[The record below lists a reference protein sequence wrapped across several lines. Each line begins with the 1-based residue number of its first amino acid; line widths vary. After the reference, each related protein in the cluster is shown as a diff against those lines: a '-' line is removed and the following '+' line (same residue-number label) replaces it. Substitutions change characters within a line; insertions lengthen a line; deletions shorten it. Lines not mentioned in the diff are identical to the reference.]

1 MPPEWNSLLGP
12 RGILTLALLVMA
24 VAGLGVAAIVLR
36 APQVFVLAKEGF
48 PGATWPAA
56 GAYAT
61 VEGADPL
68 ADPPPGADLPST
80 ARTRF
85 EQGTG
90 RALLVDQAGVL
101 RTEGY
106 GDGINRE
113 TRLNSYSL
121 VKSLVGALVL
131 RALADGRIE
140 GLDLSLQQI
149 IGPAAPDIT
158 VGEAL
163 TMTSGLVMAPE
174 PPKTDD
180 TMLDDAGF
188 SPFGPLARIHSYGV
202 QAVMQDLRVDK
213 DLRGR
218 FHDQSAK
225 TALLGLVLE
234 RVHGRPLPDILSALI
249 WKPAG
254 AAEAYWRR
262 YPAGDGVSAYCCL
275 YARPLD
281 WVRVGR
287 FLLDN
292 GSPGSPFLP
301 EALWRD
307 VVLPELDAEAR
318 RQGVYGDQIRH
329 DVLDRP
335 GEVLDGPFAYFLGHG
350 GQVVYL
356 LPLQDAV
363 VVRFGDRVQLL
374 HSTLYEL
381 FPPP

>member
-1 MPPEWNSLLGP
+1 M
-12 RGILTLALLVMA
+12 ILAFAGVVLA
-24 VAGLGVAAIVLR
+24 VASLGAGAIALR
-36 APQVFVLAKEGF
+36 APQVLVLAKEGF
-48 PGATWPAA
+48 PGAIWPVA
-56 GAYAT
+56 GTYAT
-61 VEGADPL
+61 VQGAAGM
-68 ADPPPGADLPST
+68 ADPPPGAAPPAPAL
-80 ARTRF
+80 ARF
-85 EQGTG
+85 DESGG
-90 RALLVDQAGVL
+90 RALLMEQAGVL
-101 RTEGY
+101 RTEAYAGP
-106 GDGINRE
+106 ISRE

-131 RALADGRIE
+131 RAVADGRIE
-140 GLDLSLQQI
+140 GLDVPLRQI
-149 IGPAAPDIT
+149 LGPDAPDAT

-174 PPKTDD
+174 PPKTAD

-188 SPFGPLARIHSYGV
+188 SPFGPLARLHAYGV
-202 QAVMQDLRVDK
+202 EAVLGDLRVDGE
-213 DLRGR
+213 LRGQ
-218 FHDQSAK
+218 FHYQSAN

-234 RVHGRPLPDILSALI
+234 RVHDRPLPDILSDLI

-292 GSPGSPFLP
+292 GSPASPFLP
-301 EALWRD
+301 QAMWRD
-307 VVLPELDAEAR
+307 FVLPDLDAEAR

-335 GEVLDGPFAYFLGHG
+335 GEALQGPFTFLFGHG

-356 LPLQDAV
+356 LPRQDAV
-363 VVRFGDRVQLL
+363 VVRFGERMQLL
-374 HSTLYEL
+374 HSTLYDL
-381 FPPP
+381 FPG

>member
-1 MPPEWNSLLGP
+1 MPLEWNSLLGP
-12 RGILTLALLVMA
+12 RGIWTLALLVLA
-24 VAGLGVAAIVLR
+24 VAGLGAGAIALR

-48 PGATWPAA
+48 PGAIWPAA

-61 VEGADPL
+61 VDGAAPL

-85 EQGTG
+85 EQGAG

-131 RALADGRIE
+131 HALAHGRIE
-140 GLDLSLQQI
+140 GLDVSMRQI

-174 PPKTDD
+174 LPKTDD
-180 TMLDDAGF
+180 MMLDDAGF

-218 FHDQSAK
+218 FHYQSAN

-234 RVHGRPLPDILSALI
+234 RVYGRPLPDILSALI

-281 WVRVGR
+281 WVRAGR

-307 VVLPELDAEAR
+307 FVLPELDAEAR
-318 RQGVYGDQIRH
+318 RHGVYGDQIRH

-335 GEVLDGPFAYFLGHG
+335 GEVLKGPFAYFLGHG

-356 LPLQDAV
+356 LPRQDAV
-363 VVRFGDRVQLL
+363 VVRFGERVQLL

-381 FPPP
+381 FPG

>member
-1 MPPEWNSLLGP
+1 MRLSS
-12 RGILTLALLVMA
+12 VS
-24 VAGLGVAAIVLR
+24 
-36 APQVFVLAKEGF
+36 
-48 PGATWPAA
+48 
-56 GAYAT
+56 
-61 VEGADPL
+61 
-68 ADPPPGADLPST
+68 GADLPAP

-85 EQGTG
+85 EEGTG
-90 RALLVDQAGVL
+90 RALPVGQAGVL
-101 RTEGY
+101 RTEACG
-106 GDGINRE
+106 GAIDRD
-113 TRLNSYSL
+113 TRLNSCSL

-140 GLDLSLQQI
+140 GLDLSLRQI
-149 IGPAAPDIT
+149 IGPEAPDIT
-158 VGEAL
+158 IGEAL

-363 VVRFGDRVQLL
+363 VVRFGERVQLL